1 MWKYNFQYVHRSSVK
16 FSFGGSSAVQV
27 CTESAKDHQTAG
39 ARRRQER
46 LFLAGSAERADH
58 HVGLGDPRNRP
69 RRPLEVAIGA
79 VIKPVGIASQMDD
92 FPAQEAKAESKVFH
106 LLDGVK
112 VRSLDAA
119 GETSGLAAEVAAG
132 LANFVVG
139 LAGRALVLVDL
150 GHVRILSSR
159 RRSSGRR

>member
-1 MWKYNFQYVHRSSVK
+1 
-16 FSFGGSSAVQV
+16 
-27 CTESAKDHQTAG
+27 
-39 ARRRQER
+39 
-46 LFLAGSAERADH
+46 
-58 HVGLGDPRNRP
+58 
-69 RRPLEVAIGA
+69 